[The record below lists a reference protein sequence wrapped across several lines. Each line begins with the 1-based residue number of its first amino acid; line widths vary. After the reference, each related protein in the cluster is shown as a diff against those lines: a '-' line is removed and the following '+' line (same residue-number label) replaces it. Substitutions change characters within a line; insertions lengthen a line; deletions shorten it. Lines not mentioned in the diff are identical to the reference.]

1 MGLFHEILDQGQMDF
16 PWADALCEVQFPL
29 PVQPQNILEDP
40 RRAVEEELS
49 VHRGH
54 SGCRKKHTQKIQ
66 LVPGRIGSQ
75 FDHVESCGPICAQFD
90 HVDQLALSWTTWTN
104 RHSV

>member
-54 SGCRKKHTQKIQ
+54 SGCRRKTQKIQ

-75 FDHVESCGPICAQFD
+75 FDHVDPS
-90 HVDQLALSWTTWTN
+90 ALSLTTWTN
-104 RHSV
+104 RRSVGLCDA